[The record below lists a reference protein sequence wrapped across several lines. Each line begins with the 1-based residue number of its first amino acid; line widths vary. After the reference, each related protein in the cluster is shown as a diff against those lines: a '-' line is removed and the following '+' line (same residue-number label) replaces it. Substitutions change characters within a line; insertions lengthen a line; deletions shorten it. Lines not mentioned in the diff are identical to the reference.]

1 MVQVDVFTN
10 CDEVELFVNNTSI
23 GRRRLAD
30 FPNNTIKWR
39 IPYSPGTIR
48 AVAYNAGAEVTS
60 DELKT
65 AGEPVA
71 LRLKADRSVL
81 DADGQDLSYVEIEMV
96 DAQGIVVPDSDRPVR
111 IDVQG
116 AGRFLCMDNGDTADS
131 DAQLRSDK
139 PTFLG
144 RAQAVI
150 RSGRTP
156 GTILITA
163 TADGL
168 PAATLQLT
176 VR

>member
-1 MVQVDVFTN
+1 M
-10 CDEVELFVNNTSI
+10 
-23 GRRRLAD
+23 
-30 FPNNTIKWR
+30 
-39 IPYSPGTIR
+39 
-48 AVAYNAGAEVTS
+48 
-60 DELKT
+60 KT

-96 DAQGIVVPDSDRPVR
+96 DAQGITVPDADRPVR

-116 AGRFLCMDNGDTADS
+116 AGRFVCMDNGDTADS
-131 DAQLRSDK
+131 GAQLRSDK
-139 PTFLG
+139 PTLMG

-156 GTILITA
+156 GTIRITA

-168 PAATLQLT
+168 PAASLQLT